1 MWLPE
6 EKTSIGM
13 RESSAKSSL
22 VSPNPP
28 AAFSMLTT
36 VKSMRRLSIKG
47 SSASCKAL
55 RPEEPTTSPT
65 KRTFITREPC
75 AVSGKPRPRTGPRL
89 VTRLTTYGSRTP
101 ATRILDGPR
110 LPDHGDLDLAGIL
123 QLRLDLLGHVAG
135 EPERLVVAQAAGLDD
150 DAQLAAGL
158 DGEGLLDSLETVGDV
173 LELLQPLD
181 VGLQDLAARSRPR
194 GREGVGAVDE
204 HRLERARLVV
214 AMVALHR
221 MDHVTR
227 LAELLQDLSAELQ
240 MCPFH
245 LAVDRLAYVVEEA
258 GALGHLDIRAELRRH
273 VGREPGDLLGMLEHV
288 LAVGGAVL
296 QSSQQLDELRV
307 QIRNRELQSGRF
319 SLLADLLPQLR
330 AHLLDD
336 LFNARGVDAS
346 VRDEF
351 LQ

>member
-36 VKSMRRLSIKG
+36 VKSIRRLSIKG
-47 SSASCKAL
+47 RSASCEAR
-55 RPEEPTTSPT
+55 RPGEPTTAPT
-65 KRTFITREPC
+65 KRMFIVSATFYVRGSTFPNLERRTSSV
-75 AVSGKPRPRTGPRL
+75 ALPR
-89 VTRLTTYGSRTP
+89 
-101 ATRILDGPR
+101 IFDGPR

-123 QLRLDLLGHVAG
+123 QLRLDLLGHVAR
-135 EPERLVVAQAAGLDD
+135 EPECLVVAQATGLDD

-158 DGEGLLDSLETVGDV
+158 NGKGLLNSLETVGDV

-181 VGLQDLAARSRPR
+181 VGLQDLAARPRPR
-194 GREGVGAVDE
+194 GRESVGAVDE

-214 AMVALHR
+214 AVVALHR
-221 MDHVTR
+221 MDDFVR
-227 LAELLQDLSAELQ
+227 LAELLQDLAAELEV
-240 MCPFH
+240 CPFH
-245 LAVDRLAYVVEEA
+245 LAVYRLADVVEEA
-258 GALGHLDIRAELRRH
+258 GPLGHLDVRAELRRH

-288 LAVGGAVL
+288 LAIGRAVL
-296 QSSQQLDELRV
+296 ESSQQLDELRV

-319 SLLADLLPQLR
+319 PLLADLLPQLR

-336 LFNARGVDAS
+336 LFDARGVDAA